1 MACERA
7 SGLIAARN
15 SENLL
20 AIYFSFTAKL
30 LKMLAIQPISNRHIS
45 ANIAH
50 RWLCEQA
57 AQPVESN
64 TPLASLGET
73 QLLDFT
79 HAHQRAHLRD
89 GDGIQLRQSRGG
101 GQALMNQ
108 NRIDAFEV

>member
-1 MACERA
+1 MVCASSEVCERA

-15 SENLL
+15 SENFL

-30 LKMLAIQPISNRHIS
+30 LRMLVIQPISNRHIS

-57 AQPVESN
+57 AQPVESS
-64 TPLASLGET
+64 THLASLGGT

-79 HAHQRAHLRD
+79 DAH
-89 GDGIQLRQSRGG
+89 
-101 GQALMNQ
+101 
-108 NRIDAFEV
+108 